1 MQKRYLILLPLFMTL
16 AGVAAQQ
23 VMPASPAPVAALAV
37 PAPPSG
43 KATAFV
49 LLDYASGQII
59 AGENV
64 DQRVEPA
71 SLTKMMTVYVAGEE
85 LAAGH
90 IKLTDMVRVSEKA
103 WRTPGARMFIE
114 VNKEVSVADLLKG
127 IIIQSG
133 NDASVAL
140 AEHISGSEE
149 VFATLMNQ
157 AAARL
162 GMLNSHFTNSSG
174 MPDEQHYSTARDLA
188 ILAVA
193 LIRDHP
199 ELYAM
204 HAQREFTYNNIVQK
218 NRNQLLW
225 EDPTVDGIKT
235 GHTQSAGY
243 CLVASAQRDG
253 RRLVSVV
260 VGAESE
266 KSRTEFS
273 RALLE
278 YGFRFYETHRLY
290 AAGEPLTTARVWKG
304 DSDQIAIGLKQD
316 LYITIPRG
324 QFGSVEKSIT
334 LNEPIVAPVNAGEH
348 LGTVSIRFA
357 GGEIAQRPLIAKT
370 SVIRGGLLS
379 RMVDGV
385 MLMWK

>member
-1 MQKRYLILLPLFMTL
+1 MQRRHLILLPLFMAL
-16 AGVAAQQ
+16 AGVDAQQ
-23 VMPASPAPVAALAV
+23 APVTIPAPVAAPAV

-43 KATAFV
+43 KAAAFV
-49 LLDYASGQII
+49 LQDYISGQII

-64 DQRVEPA
+64 DQRVDPA

-103 WRTPGARMFIE
+103 WRMPGSRMFIE
-114 VNKEVSVADLLKG
+114 VNKEVSVDDLLKG
-127 IIIQSG
+127 VIIQSG

-162 GMLNSHFTNSSG
+162 GMLNSHFINSSG

-188 ILAVA
+188 MLAVA
-193 LIRDHP
+193 LVRDHP

-204 HAQREFTYNNIVQK
+204 HAQREFTYNNIVQR

-225 EDPTVDGIKT
+225 QDPTVDGIKT

-260 VGAESE
+260 MGAESE
-266 KSRTEFS
+266 KSRTAFS
-273 RALLE
+273 RALLD
-278 YGFRFYETHRLY
+278 YGFRFYETHKLY
-290 AAGEPLTTARVWKG
+290 AAGEHVTTARVWKG
-304 DSDQIAIGLKQD
+304 DSDQIAIGLEQD
-316 LYITIPRG
+316 LYVTIPRG
-324 QFGSVEKSIT
+324 QFGSVEKRIA

-357 GGEIAQRPLIAKT
+357 GNEIAQRPLIART